1 MKQKRLKTQRYDSE
15 DTKEIR
21 NLIIIA
27 VILIALAVG
36 LYFLTDTILS
46 KKNKDTSTVEFDYTE
61 CTVGTMFNR
70 PYDEYYVF
78 LYDSTSSSASQY
90 QSLISNYEKKDN
102 NKKIYFVDLSTK
114 FNSPYV
120 SDKSNKKP
128 TKASEVQVKDSA
140 LVLIKNGKVSTYYES
155 VTDYEKV
162 LN

>member
-102 NKKIYFVDLSTK
+102 AKKIYFVDLSTK

-128 TKASEVQVKDSA
+128 TKAGAKGTLKKLSIRLPS
-140 LVLIKNGKVSTYYES
+140 
-155 VTDYEKV
+155 
-162 LN
+162 

>member
-27 VILIALAVG
+27 IILIALAVG
-36 LYFLTDTILS
+36 LYFLTDVILGK
-46 KKNKDTSTVEFDYTE
+46 KKNNETAVEFDYTE

-78 LYDSTSSSASQY
+78 LFDSTSSSASQY

-102 NKKIYFVDLSTK
+102 AKKIYFVDLSTK
-114 FNSPYV
+114 FNSEYV
-120 SDKSNKKP
+120 GEKSNKKP
-128 TKASEVQVKDSA
+128 TKATEVKVKDSA
-140 LVLIKNGKVSTYYES
+140 LVLIKNGKVSKYYES

>member
-36 LYFLTDTILS
+36 LYFLTDAILGK
-46 KKNKDTSTVEFDYTE
+46 KKNNETSVEFDYTE

-78 LYDSTSSSASQY
+78 LFDSTSSSASQY

-102 NKKIYFVDLSTK
+102 AKKIYFVDLSTK
-114 FNSPYV
+114 FNSEYV
-120 SDKSNKKP
+120 GEKSNKKP
-128 TKASEVQVKDSA
+128 TKATEVKVKDSA
-140 LVLIKNGKVSTYYES
+140 LVLIKKGKVSKYYES

>member
-1 MKQKRLKTQRYDSE
+1 
-15 DTKEIR
+15 
-21 NLIIIA
+21 
-27 VILIALAVG
+27 
-36 LYFLTDTILS
+36 
-46 KKNKDTSTVEFDYTE
+46 
-61 CTVGTMFNR
+61 MFNR

-78 LYDSTSSSASQY
+78 LYDLTSSSASQY

-102 NKKIYFVDLSTK
+102 AKKIYFVDLSTK

-140 LVLIKNGKVSTYYES
+140 LVLIKNGKVSKYYES

>member
-1 MKQKRLKTQRYDSE
+1 MKQKRLKTQKYDSE

-36 LYFLTDTILS
+36 LYFLTDSIL
-46 KKNKDTSTVEFDYTE
+46 KKKTNNTTKVEFDYTE

-78 LYDSTSSSASQY
+78 LFDSTSTSASQY
-90 QSLISNYEKKDN
+90 QSLISNYEKKEN
-102 NKKIYFVDLSTK
+102 SKKIYFVDLSIK

-120 SDKSNKKP
+120 GEKSNKKP
-128 TKASEVQVKDSA
+128 TKASEVQIKDSA
-140 LVLIKNGKVSTYYES
+140 LILIKNSKVSKYYES

>member
-102 NKKIYFVDLSTK
+102 STGELYGIGIIRSNR
-114 FNSPYV
+114 FN
-120 SDKSNKKP
+120 
-128 TKASEVQVKDSA
+128 
-140 LVLIKNGKVSTYYES
+140 
-155 VTDYEKV
+155 
-162 LN
+162 